1 MRRLHSGEITCTSVT
16 HKQTH
21 MVNGELDTIFIK
33 NPISCIYNQHR
44 DFTFWPIKTF
54 MPQNCFRFVALSPFL
69 CLIKFF
75 CPLLQMTVLM
85 CTSLGARESLVHQLV
100 TRDAVQA
107 SRWVGVVGGRKGY
120 SVPGTVTPLDH
131 HSWPMGGG
139 AWTPEA
145 AKTKIQRPPQ

>member
-1 MRRLHSGEITCTSVT
+1 MHILKSERTHLDPKLKIIGVRRLYSGEITFTSVT

-54 MPQNCFRFVALSPFL
+54 MPRNCFRFVALSPFL
-69 CLIKFF
+69 CLINFF
-75 CPLLQMTVLM
+75 CPLIQMTVLM

-107 SRWVGVVGGRKGY
+107 SGWVGGRGR
-120 SVPGTVTPLDH
+120 GTVTPPDE
-131 HSWPMGGG
+131 HSW
-139 AWTPEA
+139 
-145 AKTKIQRPPQ
+145 